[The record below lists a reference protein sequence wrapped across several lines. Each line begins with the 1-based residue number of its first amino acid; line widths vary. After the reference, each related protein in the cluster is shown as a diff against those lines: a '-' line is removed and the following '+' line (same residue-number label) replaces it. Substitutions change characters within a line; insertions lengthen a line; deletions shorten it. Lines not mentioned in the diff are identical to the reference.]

1 MQVNNGH
8 NKQSVTV
15 PPRHSFFNLR
25 RVYANSPFL
34 NAAALTKYRE
44 TMPSEE
50 SKLGDNTMVEKGN
63 KDEKGETESK
73 IVTRVAT
80 LSELFGQADGHDR
93 CSMVTAFGMAF
104 LSGCNQP
111 AQLIIFGSIL
121 NAFNQSST
129 NDSIKMVSF
138 LAVMYLVVAIQM
150 FLTNF
155 LQTACMS
162 AAAGRQAK
170 RLRCFYFQALLRQNV
185 AFFDKE
191 DQGALATSVME
202 RTSVLQDGLGEKLAL
217 GVQFFSAFFASLA
230 VSLYYVWQLALLMMG
245 VLPVLVVM
253 IGSIV
258 QILQKS
264 SEESTAAYSTAG
276 STAQQALGKSM
287 LLHLMAFLLTILH
300 V

>member
-1 MQVNNGH
+1 MN
-8 NKQSVTV
+8 QSYLRHRLASHRLGVSSVRPSV
-15 PPRHSFFNLR
+15 PDPGSERQ
-25 RVYANSPFL
+25 
-34 NAAALTKYRE
+34 
-44 TMPSEE
+44 MIEE
-50 SKLGDNTMVEKGN
+50 SKLGDTMIEEGVEKG
-63 KDEKGETESK
+63 KSTKT
-73 IVTRVAT
+73 VARVAT
-80 LSELFGQADGHDR
+80 VKELFGLSSFLDR
-93 CSMVTAFGMAF
+93 CSMVTAFFMAF

-129 NDSIKMVSF
+129 NDSIKLVSF

-245 VLPVLVVM
+245 VLPVLVIM

-276 STAQQALGKSM
+276 STAQQALGEKY
-287 LLHLMAFLLTILH
+287 T
-300 V
+300 